1 MEVCAMLFRRFVAFL
16 FALVVF
22 FGFMGVAAAPSG
34 IIVVSDDTFSD
45 PFACRVGE
53 LNASVVI
60 GGVSVASASEFMSD
74 GESDG
79 DDVSS
84 FVASWRA
91 RGCAVVGS
99 RGFVVT
105 RWLPSGFIEVCP
117 R

>member
-1 MEVCAMLFRRFVAFL
+1 MLRRLVAFL
-16 FALVVF
+16 VVVVVLLASA
-22 FGFMGVAAAPSG
+22 GVAWAPAG

-45 PFACRVGE
+45 PWACRVGE

-79 DDVSS
+79 DDVSAFIS
-84 FVASWRA
+84 SWRA

-105 RWLPSGFIEVCP
+105 RWLPSGFVEVRP